1 MSLHRL
7 FIFVSISFFV
17 SACSTT
23 AFDRKDHAMSEK
35 LYKIP
40 ESCSFTS
47 ISSGS
52 QENECSPLL
61 LDRYFSTFTGLVIN
75 GPSEV
80 SWPKSFSLEE
90 FVPSPSGIRSGPL
103 RLMIAGLARV
113 KFATLNL
120 KGDVGGEVLIV
131 AVNEKT
137 AQTYSGKMPKP
148 DSEAILGF
156 EPQDILITEADLNA
170 LLTSHFNIDLVHDLG
185 LPIEAAIYTVYA
197 TLGDFKSNAISV
209 KTIIE

>member
-1 MSLHRL
+1 
-7 FIFVSISFFV
+7 
-17 SACSTT
+17 
-23 AFDRKDHAMSEK
+23 MSEK